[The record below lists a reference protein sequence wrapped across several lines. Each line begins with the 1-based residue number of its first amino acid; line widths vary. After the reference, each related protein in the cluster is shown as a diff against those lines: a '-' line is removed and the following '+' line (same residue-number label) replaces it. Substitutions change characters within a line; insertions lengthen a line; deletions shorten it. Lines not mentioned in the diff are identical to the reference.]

1 MDREFYT
8 KANVD
13 TLLGHCMKFLIG
25 IQTNSKLVQANLIGY
40 MEELLQ
46 FQSNDD
52 NIGVYGTTV
61 ISESILKNK
70 RSDTIQDYAKL
81 FDEKIIPKHDRRVT
95 PRVSL
100 ETRQTIRWD

>member
-25 IQTNSKLVQANLIGY
+25 IRTNSKLVQANLIGY